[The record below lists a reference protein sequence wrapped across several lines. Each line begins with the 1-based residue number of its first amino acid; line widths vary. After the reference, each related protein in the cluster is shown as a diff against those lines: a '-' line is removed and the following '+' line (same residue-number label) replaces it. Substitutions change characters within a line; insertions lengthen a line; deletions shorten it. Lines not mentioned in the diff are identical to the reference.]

1 MIAGVRDSC
10 PLSLVGSL
18 KLLNSEPEPCYGRRR
33 LPNGCMAFVNLSL
46 LLGGAFV
53 AIPVVLHLI
62 MRQKPRPFVFPAL
75 RFVQQR
81 RLANQRRLQ
90 LRHWILLALR
100 CAAIG
105 LLALALAR
113 PAVASAAM
121 SNWVTIGLLGT
132 AAVVLAVI
140 AAAATFA
147 RTGKPLIFGLWGAA
161 AAQAIICLVMAAMSL
176 TGNKPVL
183 GDQEAPVA
191 AVLVVDTSPRM
202 EYRHDNQTRLAKAQE
217 TAQWLVRQLP
227 ADSEVAVADSRAGS
241 GAFAVDRSAADTMI
255 ERLRPT
261 GTPRPLAEVVT
272 AAVNLARQ
280 NERPRKEVY
289 VFTDLARAA
298 WESPAAADLSQLLAD
313 NSGVLVY
320 VIDVG
325 VSEPRNFALGD
336 LQLSSDVLS
345 RGDELTIEVDVS
357 AIGPAGGKTVEVQL
371 DEPDPTLPIIRDGK
385 LVLPKSVRRGS
396 QEVKLAAGTSERVR
410 FVLRGLEP
418 GMHQGS
424 VRIVGEDG
432 LALDDVRHFAVEVQ
446 QAWPVLVVA
455 PPGVSATYLTEAL
468 APRELRETGRA
479 TFECTV
485 IEQSRLASEEL
496 ADYRAVALLD
506 PQPLTPDIWTKL
518 AEFAERGGGVAF
530 FLGHNAQP
538 VALFQNPAAI
548 GVLGGKLTRQ
558 ARSSGDLFVAPRGY
572 DHPVMAAFRQVEA
585 NVPWNRFP
593 VYFHWNLDE
602 LAETARSIVP
612 FGDNKPALVENRVGR
627 GRVLTLTTPISD
639 PPRPQGYESWNRL
652 ATGEDAWPCFVLVR
666 EMMLYLV
673 GSYGATLNLHAGE
686 AAVLPNDE
694 AIYPHRYQLFT
705 PLDQPQDVIARDGRL
720 SVRFT
725 DHPGAYRLRGQKNG
739 PLVRGFAV
747 NLSGDASDLTRITTE
762 RLDEILGKDRY
773 QLAHNQDEIDRAVGN
788 DRVGSEFYPLLAL
801 LLAAALGLEHVLAN
815 RFYKKDD

>member
-1 MIAGVRDSC
+1 
-10 PLSLVGSL
+10 
-18 KLLNSEPEPCYGRRR
+18 
-33 LPNGCMAFVNLSL
+33 MAFVNLSL
-46 LLGGAFV
+46 LIGGAFV

-62 MRQKPRPFVFPAL
+62 MRQKPRLFVFPAI

-90 LRHWILLALR
+90 LRHWVLLALR

-113 PAVASAAM
+113 PVVASASL
-121 SNWVTIGLLGT
+121 SNWLTVSLL
-132 AAVVLAVI
+132 AAVAIGLAVI
-140 AAAATFA
+140 ATVATVV
-147 RTGKPLIFGLWGAA
+147 RTSKPLMFGLWGAA
-161 AAQAIICLVMAAMSL
+161 AAQALVCIAMLVSSL
-176 TGNKPVL
+176 VASKPVL

-202 EYRHDNQTRLAKAQE
+202 QYRHNNQTRLAEAQE

-241 GAFAVDRSAADTMI
+241 GAFAVDRSAASTMI

-272 AAVNLARQ
+272 AAVNLAQQ
-280 NERPRKEVY
+280 NERTRKEVY

-298 WESPAAADLSQLLAD
+298 WNSQAASDLKKLLSD
-313 NSGVLVY
+313 NSGVLIY

-325 VSEPRNFALGD
+325 IDEPRNFALGD
-336 LQLSSDVLS
+336 LQLSTDVLS
-345 RGDELTIEVDVS
+345 RGDELAIEVDVS
-357 AIGPAGGKTVEVQL
+357 AIGPAGAKTVEVQL
-371 DEPDPTLPIIRDGK
+371 DEPDPTLPILRDGK
-385 LVLPKSVRRGS
+385 PVLPKSVRRGS
-396 QEVKLAAGTSERVR
+396 QEVKLAAGASERAR

-418 GMHQGS
+418 GMHQGL
-424 VRIVGEDG
+424 VRLVGEDG

-446 QAWPVLVVA
+446 EAWPVLVVA
-455 PPGVSATYLTEAL
+455 PQGVSTTYLTEAL

-479 TFECTV
+479 TFDCTV
-485 IEQSRLASEEL
+485 IDQARLASEEL

-506 PQPLTPDIWTKL
+506 PQPLVPDAWKKL

-538 VALFQNPAAI
+538 VASFQDSAAI

-572 DHPVMAAFRQVEA
+572 DHPIMAAFRQVEA

-593 VYFHWNLDE
+593 IYYHWNLDE
-602 LAETARSIVP
+602 LADTARSIVP
-612 FGDNKPALVENRVGR
+612 YGDNKPALVENRLGR

-639 PPRPQGYESWNRL
+639 PARPQGYDAWNRL
-652 ATGEDAWPCFVLVR
+652 ATGEDAWPCFILVR
-666 EMMLYLV
+666 EMMLHLV
-673 GSYGATLNLHAGE
+673 GSAGATLNLHAGE
-686 AAVLPNDE
+686 TAVLPNDE
-694 AIYPHRYQLFT
+694 TLFPDRYQLFT
-705 PLDQPQDVIARDGRL
+705 PLDQPQDVLARDGRVT
-720 SVRFT
+720 VRFT
-725 DHPGAYRLRGQKNG
+725 DQPGAYRLRGQKNG

-747 NLSGDASDLTRITTE
+747 NLSGNASDLTRLTAE
-762 RLDEILGKDRY
+762 RLDELLGKDRY
-773 QLAHNQDEIDRAVGN
+773 QLARNKDEIDRAVGN

-801 LLAAALGLEHVLAN
+801 LVAAALGLEHVLAN